1 MTDEEMLTAL
11 IHIKRHIYSKP
22 IKLYINSVIR
32 RISASKTHD
41 NSRACLK
48 LAQLKHKF
56 TAGMYKV
63 EYEAPLYEPENTVH
77 LDVKV

>member
-32 RISASKTHD
+32 RI
-41 NSRACLK
+41 K

>member
-32 RISASKTHD
+32 RI
-41 NSRACLK
+41 K

-63 EYEAPLYEPENTVH
+63 EFEAPLYKPENTVH

>member
-1 MTDEEMLTAL
+1 MTDEEMLQAL

-32 RISASKTHD
+32 RI
-41 NSRACLK
+41 K

-63 EYEAPLYEPENTVH
+63 EFEAPLYELKNPVKI
-77 LDVKV
+77 DVVA

>member
-32 RISASKTHD
+32 RI
-41 NSRACLK
+41 K
-48 LAQLKHKF
+48 LTQLKHKF
-56 TAGMYKV
+56 TTGMYKV
-63 EYEAPLYEPENTVH
+63 EFEAPLYKPENTVH

>member
-32 RISASKTHD
+32 RI
-41 NSRACLK
+41 K
-48 LAQLKHKF
+48 LTQLKHKL
-56 TAGMYKV
+56 TAGMYRV
-63 EYEAPLYEPENTVH
+63 EHETPLYEPENTVY

>member
-22 IKLYINSVIR
+22 IKEYITSVIA

-48 LAQLKHKF
+48 TVQSSQQYQ
-56 TAGMYKV
+56 AGLYQVTYKM
-63 EYEAPLYEPENTVH
+63 PLYGSKNTVH
-77 LDVKV
+77 VDVKV

>member
-1 MTDEEMLTAL
+1 MTDEEMLQAL

-22 IKLYINSVIR
+22 IKRYITSVID

-48 LAQLKHKF
+48 TVQSSQQYR
-56 TAGMYKV
+56 AGLYQVTYNM
-63 EYEAPLYEPENTVH
+63 PLYEPENTVH

>member
-32 RISASKTHD
+32 RI
-41 NSRACLK
+41 K

-63 EYEAPLYEPENTVH
+63 EFEAPLYEPENTVH
-77 LDVKV
+77 LDVKI

>member
-32 RISASKTHD
+32 RI
-41 NSRACLK
+41 K

-63 EYEAPLYEPENTVH
+63 EFEAPLYEPENTVH

>member
-22 IKLYINSVIR
+22 VKKYITSVIA
-32 RISASKTHD
+32 RIKTTQ
-41 NSRACLK
+41 SR
-48 LAQLKHKF
+48 QQYQ
-56 TAGMYKV
+56 AGLYQVAYKMS
-63 EYEAPLYEPENTVH
+63 LYEPENTVH

>member
-32 RISASKTHD
+32 RI
-41 NSRACLK
+41 K

-56 TAGMYKV
+56 TVGMYKV
-63 EYEAPLYEPENTVH
+63 EFEAPLYKPENTVH

>member
-22 IKLYINSVIR
+22 IKKYIQTKIEALKKPVQSSQQYQARLYQV
-32 RISASKTHD
+32 T
-41 NSRACLK
+41 
-48 LAQLKHKF
+48 
-56 TAGMYKV
+56 YKM
-63 EYEAPLYEPENTVH
+63 PLYAPKNTVH

>member
-22 IKLYINSVIR
+22 VKKYITDVIARIKTTQSSRQYRAGLYQV
-32 RISASKTHD
+32 T
-41 NSRACLK
+41 
-48 LAQLKHKF
+48 
-56 TAGMYKV
+56 YKM
-63 EYEAPLYEPENTVH
+63 PLYDQKNTVH

>member
-22 IKLYINSVIR
+22 IKLYIDSVIR
-32 RISASKTHD
+32 RI
-41 NSRACLK
+41 K

-63 EYEAPLYEPENTVH
+63 EFEAPPYEPENTVH

>member
-32 RISASKTHD
+32 RI
-41 NSRACLK
+41 K

-56 TAGMYKV
+56 TTGMYKV
-63 EYEAPLYEPENTVH
+63 EFEAPLYKPENTVH